1 MTYKAKLITSI
12 CAFFLV
18 LALLAAGVWAAKTV
32 NISIGGTVNFTATS
46 VYCNVDGVIKGS
58 KEGTQNLTQLHFE
71 ADESESS
78 TLTGSWTP
86 NLNFVD
92 EGDTMGQDITMTITI
107 TNLATRGL
115 NVTLTDTSSS
125 QDLGIEDQNVGIDIK
140 YGTTAE
146 NATTYTSGTTQT
158 ITAGTTS
165 SHTTGVFVI
174 TFHLATKNNPA
185 TLNYNFTV
193 NLKNAG

>member
-46 VYCNVDGVIKGS
+46 VYCNVDGVIEGS

-86 NLNFVD
+86 DLNFVD
-92 EGDTMGQDITMTITI
+92 EGDTMGQDIIMTITI

-115 NVTLTDTSSS
+115 NVTLTNTSS
-125 QDLGIEDQNVGIDIK
+125 QTPGYGDQNVEIDIK

-146 NATTYTSGTTQT
+146 NATTYNSGTIQT

-193 NLKNAG
+193 NLENAG

>member
-18 LALLAAGVWAAKTV
+18 LALLAAGVWAAKTI

-58 KEGTQNLTQLHFE
+58 KEGTQTLTQLHFE

-86 NLNFVD
+86 DLNFVD

-115 NVTLTDTSSS
+115 NVTLTNTSS
-125 QDLGIEDQNVGIDIK
+125 QTPGYGDQNVEIDIK

-146 NATTYTSGTTQT
+146 NATTYNSGTIQT

>member
-58 KEGTQNLTQLHFE
+58 KEGTQTLTQLHFE

-115 NVTLTDTSSS
+115 NVTLTNTSS
-125 QDLGIEDQNVGIDIK
+125 QTPGYGDQNVEIDIK

-146 NATTYTSGTTQT
+146 NATTYNSGTIQT

-193 NLKNAG
+193 NLVNAG

>member
-18 LALLAAGVWAAKTV
+18 LALLAAGVWAAKTI

-46 VYCNVDGVIKGS
+46 VYCTVTGEVENAKTNPTLHQLDFS
-58 KEGTQNLTQLHFE
+58 ADTNHTATWSPTDLSFQDEGTN
-71 ADESESS
+71 
-78 TLTGSWTP
+78 
-86 NLNFVD
+86 
-92 EGDTMGQDITMTITI
+92 MGQDIIMTITI

-115 NVTLTDTSSS
+115 NVTLTNTSS
-125 QDLGIEDQNVGIDIK
+125 QTPGYGDQNVEIDIK

-193 NLKNAG
+193 NLENAG

>member
-18 LALLAAGVWAAKTV
+18 LALLAAGVWAAKTI

-86 NLNFVD
+86 DLNFVD

-115 NVTLTDTSSS
+115 NVTLTDTSS
-125 QDLGIEDQNVGIDIK
+125 QTPGYGDQNVVIDIK

-146 NATTYTSGTTQT
+146 NATTYNSGTTQT

-174 TFHLATKNNPA
+174 TFHLTTKNNPA

-193 NLKNAG
+193 NLVNAG

>member
-58 KEGTQNLTQLHFE
+58 KEGTQTLTPLHFE

-115 NVTLTDTSSS
+115 NVTLTNTSS
-125 QDLGIEDQNVGIDIK
+125 QTPGYGDQNVEIDIK
-140 YGTTAE
+140 YATTAK
-146 NATTYTSGTTQT
+146 NAKTYNSATIQT

-193 NLKNAG
+193 NLENAG

>member
-18 LALLAAGVWAAKTV
+18 LALLAAGVWAAKTI

-58 KEGTQNLTQLHFE
+58 KEGTQTLTQLHFE

-115 NVTLTDTSSS
+115 NVTLTNTSS
-125 QDLGIEDQNVGIDIK
+125 QTPGYGDQNVEIDIK

-146 NATTYTSGTTQT
+146 NATTYNSGTTQT

-193 NLKNAG
+193 NLENAG

>member
-18 LALLAAGVWAAKTV
+18 LALLAAGVWAAKTI

-46 VYCNVDGVIKGS
+46 VYCTVTGEVENAKTNPTLPQLDFS
-58 KEGTQNLTQLHFE
+58 ADTNPTATWSPTDLSFQDEGTN
-71 ADESESS
+71 
-78 TLTGSWTP
+78 
-86 NLNFVD
+86 
-92 EGDTMGQDITMTITI
+92 MGQDIIMTITI

-115 NVTLTDTSSS
+115 NVTLTNTSS
-125 QDLGIEDQNVGIDIK
+125 QTPGYGDQNVEIDIK

-193 NLKNAG
+193 NLENAG

>member
-32 NISIGGTVNFTATS
+32 DISIGGTVNFTATS
-46 VYCNVDGVIKGS
+46 VYCTVTGEVENAKTNPTLPQLDFS
-58 KEGTQNLTQLHFE
+58 ADTNPTATWSPTDLSFQDEGTN
-71 ADESESS
+71 
-78 TLTGSWTP
+78 
-86 NLNFVD
+86 
-92 EGDTMGQDITMTITI
+92 MGQDITMTITI

-115 NVTLTDTSSS
+115 NVTLTDTSS
-125 QDLGIEDQNVGIDIK
+125 QTPGYGDQNVVIDIK

-146 NATTYTSGTTQT
+146 NATTYNSGTTQT

-165 SHTTGVFVI
+165 THTTGVFVI
-174 TFHLATKNNPA
+174 TFQLTTKNNPA

-193 NLKNAG
+193 NLENAG

>member
-18 LALLAAGVWAAKTV
+18 LALLAAGVWAAKTI

-58 KEGTQNLTQLHFE
+58 KEGTQTLTQLHFE

-86 NLNFVD
+86 DLNFVD

-115 NVTLTDTSSS
+115 NVTLTNTSS
-125 QDLGIEDQNVGIDIK
+125 QTPGYGDQNVEIDIK

-146 NATTYTSGTTQT
+146 NATTYNSGTTQT

-174 TFHLATKNNPA
+174 TFHLTTKNNPA

-193 NLKNAG
+193 NLVNAG

>member
-46 VYCNVDGVIKGS
+46 VYCTVTGEVENAKTNPTLPQLDFSADTNPTVTWSPTDLS
-58 KEGTQNLTQLHFE
+58 FQDEGTN
-71 ADESESS
+71 
-78 TLTGSWTP
+78 
-86 NLNFVD
+86 
-92 EGDTMGQDITMTITI
+92 MGQDIIMTITI

-115 NVTLTDTSSS
+115 NVTLTDTSS
-125 QDLGIEDQNVGIDIK
+125 QTPGYGDQNVEIDIK

-146 NATTYTSGTTQT
+146 NASDYTSGTTQT

-193 NLKNAG
+193 NLENAG

>member
-46 VYCNVDGVIKGS
+46 VYCTVTGEVENAKTNPTLPQLDFSADTNPTVTWSPTDLS
-58 KEGTQNLTQLHFE
+58 FQDEGTN
-71 ADESESS
+71 
-78 TLTGSWTP
+78 
-86 NLNFVD
+86 
-92 EGDTMGQDITMTITI
+92 MGQDITMTITI

-115 NVTLTDTSSS
+115 NVTLTNTSS
-125 QDLGIEDQNVGIDIK
+125 QNPGFGDQNVGIDIK

-193 NLKNAG
+193 NLENAG

>member
-18 LALLAAGVWAAKTV
+18 LALLAAGVWAAKTI

-46 VYCNVDGVIKGS
+46 VYCNVDGVIEGS
-58 KEGTQNLTQLHFE
+58 KEGTQTLTQLHFE

-115 NVTLTDTSSS
+115 NVTLTNTSS
-125 QDLGIEDQNVGIDIK
+125 QTPGYGDQNVEIDIK

-174 TFHLATKNNPA
+174 TFHLTTKNNPA

-193 NLKNAG
+193 NLVNAG

>member
-58 KEGTQNLTQLHFE
+58 KEGTQTLTPLHFE

-115 NVTLTDTSSS
+115 NVTLTNTSS
-125 QDLGIEDQNVGIDIK
+125 QTPGYGDQNVEIDIK

-146 NATTYTSGTTQT
+146 NATTYNSGTIQT

-193 NLKNAG
+193 NLENAG

>member
-18 LALLAAGVWAAKTV
+18 LALLAAGVWAAKTI

-58 KEGTQNLTQLHFE
+58 KEGTQTLTQLHFE
-71 ADESESS
+71 ADDGNNI
-78 TLTGSWTP
+78 TATGSWTP
-86 NLNFVD
+86 DLNFVD

-115 NVTLTDTSSS
+115 NVTLTNTSS
-125 QDLGIEDQNVGIDIK
+125 QTPGYGDQNVEIDIK

-174 TFHLATKNNPA
+174 TFHLTTKNNPA

-193 NLKNAG
+193 NLVNAG

>member
-32 NISIGGTVNFTATS
+32 NISIGGKVNFTATS
-46 VYCNVDGVIKGS
+46 VYCNVDGVIEGS
-58 KEGTQNLTQLHFE
+58 KEGTQTLTQLHFE
-71 ADESESS
+71 ADDGNNI
-78 TLTGSWTP
+78 TATGSWTP
-86 NLNFVD
+86 DLNFVD
-92 EGDTMGQDITMTITI
+92 EGTNMGQDITMTITI

-115 NVTLTDTSSS
+115 NVTLTDTSS
-125 QDLGIEDQNVGIDIK
+125 QTPGYGDQNVGIDIK

-174 TFHLATKNNPA
+174 TFHLTTKNNPA

-193 NLKNAG
+193 NLENAG

>member
-58 KEGTQNLTQLHFE
+58 KEGTQTLTQLHFE

-115 NVTLTDTSSS
+115 NVTLTNTSS
-125 QDLGIEDQNVGIDIK
+125 QTPGYGDQNVEIDIK

-174 TFHLATKNNPA
+174 TFHLTTKNNPA

-193 NLKNAG
+193 NLENAG

>member
-18 LALLAAGVWAAKTV
+18 LALLAAGVWAAKTI

-46 VYCNVDGVIKGS
+46 VYCNVDGVIEGS
-58 KEGTQNLTQLHFE
+58 KEGTQTLTQLHFE

-86 NLNFVD
+86 DLNFVD
-92 EGDTMGQDITMTITI
+92 EGETMGQDITMTITI

-115 NVTLTDTSSS
+115 NVTLTNTSS
-125 QDLGIEDQNVGIDIK
+125 QTPGYGDQNVEIDIK

-146 NATTYTSGTTQT
+146 NATTYNSGTIQT

-193 NLKNAG
+193 NLENAG

>member
-46 VYCNVDGVIKGS
+46 VYCNVDGVIEGS

-86 NLNFVD
+86 DLNFVD
-92 EGDTMGQDITMTITI
+92 EGETMGQDITMTITI

-115 NVTLTDTSSS
+115 NVTLTDTSS
-125 QDLGIEDQNVGIDIK
+125 QIPGYGDQNVEIDIK

-193 NLKNAG
+193 NLENAG

>member
-58 KEGTQNLTQLHFE
+58 KEGTQTLTRLHFE
-71 ADESESS
+71 ADDGNNI
-78 TLTGSWTP
+78 TATGSWTP
-86 NLNFVD
+86 DLNFVD

-115 NVTLTDTSSS
+115 NVTLTNTSS
-125 QDLGIEDQNVGIDIK
+125 QTPGYGDQNVEIDIK

-174 TFHLATKNNPA
+174 TFHLTTKNNPA

-193 NLKNAG
+193 NLVNAG

>member
-46 VYCNVDGVIKGS
+46 VYCTVTGEVENAKTNPTLPQLDFSADTNPTVTWSPTDLS
-58 KEGTQNLTQLHFE
+58 FQDEGTN
-71 ADESESS
+71 
-78 TLTGSWTP
+78 
-86 NLNFVD
+86 
-92 EGDTMGQDITMTITI
+92 MGQDITMTITI

-115 NVTLTDTSSS
+115 NVTLTDTSS
-125 QDLGIEDQNVGIDIK
+125 QTPGYGDQNVEIDIK

-146 NATTYTSGTTQT
+146 NATTYNSGTTQT

-193 NLKNAG
+193 NLENAG

>member
-46 VYCNVDGVIKGS
+46 VYCNVDGVIEGS

-71 ADESESS
+71 ADDGNNI
-78 TLTGSWTP
+78 TATGSWTP
-86 NLNFVD
+86 DLNFVD

-115 NVTLTDTSSS
+115 NVTLTNTSS
-125 QDLGIEDQNVGIDIK
+125 QTPGYGDQNVEIDIK

-193 NLKNAG
+193 NLENAG

>member
-18 LALLAAGVWAAKTV
+18 LALLAAGVWAAKTI

-46 VYCNVDGVIKGS
+46 VYCNVDGVIEGS
-58 KEGTQNLTQLHFE
+58 KEGTQTLTQLHFE

-86 NLNFVD
+86 DLNFVD
-92 EGDTMGQDITMTITI
+92 EGETMGQDITMTITI

-115 NVTLTDTSSS
+115 NVTLTNTSS
-125 QDLGIEDQNVGIDIK
+125 QTPGYGDQNVEIDIK

-146 NATTYTSGTTQT
+146 NATTYNSGTIQT

>member
-18 LALLAAGVWAAKTV
+18 LALLAAGVWAAKTI

-46 VYCNVDGVIKGS
+46 VYCNVDGVIEGS
-58 KEGTQNLTQLHFE
+58 KEGTQTLTQLHFE
-71 ADESESS
+71 ADDGNNI
-78 TLTGSWTP
+78 TATGSWTP
-86 NLNFVD
+86 DLNFVD

-115 NVTLTDTSSS
+115 NVTLTNTSS
-125 QDLGIEDQNVGIDIK
+125 QTPGYGDQNVEIDIK

-146 NATTYTSGTTQT
+146 NATTYNSGTTQT

-193 NLKNAG
+193 NLENDG

>member
-58 KEGTQNLTQLHFE
+58 KEGTQTLTQLHFE

-115 NVTLTDTSSS
+115 NVTLTNTSS
-125 QDLGIEDQNVGIDIK
+125 QTPGYGDQNVEIDIK

-146 NATTYTSGTTQT
+146 NATTYNSGTIQT

-193 NLKNAG
+193 NLENAG

>member
-71 ADESESS
+71 ADDGNNI
-78 TLTGSWTP
+78 TATGSWTP

-115 NVTLTDTSSS
+115 NVTLTDTSS
-125 QDLGIEDQNVGIDIK
+125 QTPGYGDQNVEIDIK

-146 NATTYTSGTTQT
+146 NATAYTSGTTQT

-193 NLKNAG
+193 NLENAG

>member
-46 VYCNVDGVIKGS
+46 VYCNVDGVITGS

-71 ADESESS
+71 ADDGNNI
-78 TLTGSWTP
+78 TATGSWTP
-86 NLNFVD
+86 DLNFVD

-115 NVTLTDTSSS
+115 NVTLTNTSS
-125 QDLGIEDQNVGIDIK
+125 QTPGYGDQNVEIDIK

-174 TFHLATKNNPA
+174 TFHLTTKNNPA

-193 NLKNAG
+193 NLENAG

>member
-46 VYCNVDGVIKGS
+46 VYCNVNGVIKGS
-58 KEGTQNLTQLHFE
+58 KEGTQTLTQLHFE

-115 NVTLTDTSSS
+115 NVTLTNTSS
-125 QDLGIEDQNVGIDIK
+125 QTPGYGDQNVEIDIK

-174 TFHLATKNNPA
+174 TFHLTTKNNPA

-193 NLKNAG
+193 NLENAG

>member
-18 LALLAAGVWAAKTV
+18 LALLAAGVWAAKTI

-58 KEGTQNLTQLHFE
+58 KEGTQTLTQLHFE

-86 NLNFVD
+86 DLNFVD

-115 NVTLTDTSSS
+115 NVTLTNTSS
-125 QDLGIEDQNVGIDIK
+125 QTPGYGDQNVEIDIK

-174 TFHLATKNNPA
+174 TFHLTTKNNPA

-193 NLKNAG
+193 NLVNAG

>member
-18 LALLAAGVWAAKTV
+18 LALLAAGVWAAKTI

-46 VYCNVDGVIKGS
+46 VYCNVDGVIEGS
-58 KEGTQNLTQLHFE
+58 KEGTQTLTQLHFE
-71 ADESESS
+71 ADDGNNI
-78 TLTGSWTP
+78 TATGSWTP
-86 NLNFVD
+86 DLNFVD

-115 NVTLTDTSSS
+115 NVTLTNTSS
-125 QDLGIEDQNVGIDIK
+125 QTPGYGDQNVEIDIK

-146 NATTYTSGTTQT
+146 NATTYNSGTTQT

-174 TFHLATKNNPA
+174 TFHLATTNNPA
-185 TLNYNFTV
+185 TFNYNFTV
-193 NLKNAG
+193 NLENAG

>member
-18 LALLAAGVWAAKTV
+18 LALLAAGDWAAKTI

-46 VYCNVDGVIKGS
+46 VYCNVDGVIEGS
-58 KEGTQNLTQLHFE
+58 KEGTQTLTQLHFE
-71 ADESESS
+71 ADDGNNI
-78 TLTGSWTP
+78 TATGSWTP
-86 NLNFVD
+86 DLNFVD

-115 NVTLTDTSSS
+115 NVTLTNTSS
-125 QDLGIEDQNVGIDIK
+125 QTPGYGDQNVEIDIK

-146 NATTYTSGTTQT
+146 NATTYNSGTTQT

-193 NLKNAG
+193 NLENAG

>member
-18 LALLAAGVWAAKTV
+18 LALLAAGVWAAKTI

-58 KEGTQNLTQLHFE
+58 KEGTQTLTQLHFE

-115 NVTLTDTSSS
+115 NVTLTNTSS
-125 QDLGIEDQNVGIDIK
+125 QTPGYGDQNVEIDIK

-174 TFHLATKNNPA
+174 TFHLTTKNNPA

-193 NLKNAG
+193 NLENAG

>member
-58 KEGTQNLTQLHFE
+58 KEGTQTLTQLHFE

-115 NVTLTDTSSS
+115 NVTLTNTSS
-125 QDLGIEDQNVGIDIK
+125 QTPGYGDQNVEIDIK

-174 TFHLATKNNPA
+174 TFHLTTKNNPA

-193 NLKNAG
+193 NLVNAG

>member
-18 LALLAAGVWAAKTV
+18 LALLAAGVWAAKTI

-46 VYCNVDGVIKGS
+46 VYCNVDGVIEGS
-58 KEGTQNLTQLHFE
+58 KEGTQTLTQLHFE
-71 ADESESS
+71 ADDGNNI
-78 TLTGSWTP
+78 TATGSWTP
-86 NLNFVD
+86 DLNFVD

-115 NVTLTDTSSS
+115 NVTLTNTSS
-125 QDLGIEDQNVGIDIK
+125 QTPGYGDQNVEIDIK

-146 NATTYTSGTTQT
+146 NATTYNSGTTQT

-193 NLKNAG
+193 NLENAG

>member
-32 NISIGGTVNFTATS
+32 DISIGGTVNFTATS
-46 VYCNVDGVIKGS
+46 VYCTVTGEVENAKTNPTLPQLDFS
-58 KEGTQNLTQLHFE
+58 ADTNPTATWSPTDLSFQDEGTN
-71 ADESESS
+71 
-78 TLTGSWTP
+78 
-86 NLNFVD
+86 
-92 EGDTMGQDITMTITI
+92 MGQDITMTITI

-115 NVTLTDTSSS
+115 NVTLTNTSS
-125 QDLGIEDQNVGIDIK
+125 QNPGFEDQNVGIDIK

-165 SHTTGVFVI
+165 THTTGVFVI
-174 TFHLATKNNPA
+174 TFHLTTKNNPA

-193 NLKNAG
+193 NLVNAG

>member
-58 KEGTQNLTQLHFE
+58 KEGTQTLTQLHFE

-86 NLNFVD
+86 DLNFVD

-115 NVTLTDTSSS
+115 NVRLTDTSS
-125 QDLGIEDQNVGIDIK
+125 QTPGYGDQNVGIDIK

-146 NATTYTSGTTQT
+146 NATTYNSGTTQT

-193 NLKNAG
+193 NLENAG